1 MTPLLTN
8 PMSRILPLVLLLTA
22 HLGATHVAGTDSLAP
37 TLGVSLGRY
46 LESEGRK
53 FRVDFRGTL
62 PALEALDSG
71 KADLA
76 IVLQRDGQELDRLPS
91 GKRLRV
97 FPLGAVAAYVYV
109 HPSIGLREVD
119 LATLAG
125 IFGAGQKEDYK
136 FWSDVPGVGFQEPI
150 APMTSGDETHPSTTL
165 FNGIALSGRPY
176 RSNVRLRL
184 PVATA
189 AELLSSRTNAILVS
203 SEPMPE
209 GVGRLLRVSDGREG
223 RSRTAYSP
231 DDTNIYNGDY
241 PLRLPV
247 MLCVPED
254 KLASQKATVAWLLSD
269 VAASALRKG
278 SFIPTPA
285 PIRERLSQ
293 RLDSK

>member
-1 MTPLLTN
+1 MRPLL
-8 PMSRILPLVLLLTA
+8 LLA
-22 HLGATHVAGTDSLAP
+22 AIAAAPLGAANVAGTDSLAA
-37 TLGVSLGRY
+37 TLGAELGRHF
-46 LESEGRK
+46 ESEGR
-53 FRVDFRGTL
+53 RHRIDFRGTL

-91 GKRLRV
+91 GKRVRT

-109 HPSIGLREVD
+109 HPALDLREVD

-125 IFGAGQKEDYK
+125 IFGAGQKADYK

-176 RSNVRLRL
+176 RANVRLRL
-184 PVATA
+184 PA
-189 AELLSSRTNAILVS
+189 AQAADLLAARTNAILVS
-203 SEPMPE
+203 ASTMPD

-247 MLCVPED
+247 LLCVPED
-254 KLASQKATVAWLLSD
+254 RLSAHKDTVAWLLSD
-269 VAASALRKG
+269 VAASALRRA
-278 SFIPTPA
+278 SFVPTPA
-285 PIRERLSQ
+285 PIRERLTQ

>member
-1 MTPLLTN
+1 MR
-8 PMSRILPLVLLLTA
+8 SLLLA
-22 HLGATHVAGTDSLAP
+22 LLAVAPLGAANVAGTDSLAG
-37 TLGVSLGRY
+37 TLGAAIGRHF
-46 LESEGRK
+46 ESEGRK
-53 FRVDFRGTL
+53 HRVDFRGTL

-76 IVLQRDGQELDRLPS
+76 VILQRDGQEIDRLPS

-109 HPSIGLREVD
+109 HPSIDLREVD
-119 LATLAG
+119 LATLAA
-125 IFGAGQKEDYK
+125 IFGAGQKADYK
-136 FWSDVPGVGFQEPI
+136 FWSDVPGVAFQEPI

-176 RSNVRLRL
+176 RANVRLRL
-184 PVATA
+184 PAATA
-189 AELLSSRTNAILVS
+189 ADLLSARTNAILVS
-203 SEPMPE
+203 SAPMPE
-209 GVGRLLRVSDGREG
+209 GIGRLLRVSDGREG

-247 MLCVPED
+247 MLCVPDD
-254 KLASQKATVAWLLSD
+254 KLAAHKDTVAWLLSD
-269 VAASALRKG
+269 VAASALRKA
-278 SFIPTPA
+278 SFVPTPA

>member
-1 MTPLLTN
+1 MRTLLF
-8 PMSRILPLVLLLTA
+8 LALLA
-22 HLGATHVAGTDSLAP
+22 AAPLGATNVAGTDSLAA
-37 TLGVSLGRY
+37 TLGAELGRHF
-46 LESEGRK
+46 ESEGRK
-53 FRVDFRGTL
+53 HRIDFRGTL

-71 KADLA
+71 RADIA

-91 GKRLRV
+91 GKRLRA

-109 HPSIGLREVD
+109 HPALDLREVD

-125 IFGAGQKEDYK
+125 IFGAGQKADFK

-150 APMTSGDETHPSTTL
+150 VPVTSGDETHPSTTL

-184 PVATA
+184 PAEQA
-189 AELLSSRTNAILVS
+189 AELLAARTNAILVS
-203 SEPMPE
+203 SSPMPE

-247 MLCVPED
+247 VLCVPEER
-254 KLASQKATVAWLLSD
+254 LAANKDTVAWLLSD
-269 VAASALRKG
+269 VAASALRRA
-278 SFIPTPA
+278 SFVPTPA
-285 PIRERLSQ
+285 PIRERLTQ